1 MSSTVTD
8 TTSTTSSSTSTSSS
22 STTVNKND
30 FLKLLIA
37 QMKNQDPLNPMD
49 GTQYV
54 AELAQFSSL
63 EELQNMNDNLTTNIN
78 ANYTLT
84 QSINNTLAANM
95 IGKEVKVT
103 ASDVTYSDQTST
115 TIGYTLPSTA
125 ADVSLTISNSDGT
138 VVRTMSNLSTSSG
151 DHDIT
156 WDFTDDNGST
166 LPTGT
171 YTYAISATNSS
182 GTSLTTSLYKVGTVD
197 AINYSSSGTTF
208 SIDGTD
214 YSLSDVLGILGSSST
229 TSSSSGGN

>member
-1 MSSTVTD
+1 MSGTVTD
-8 TTSTTSSSTSTSSS
+8 TTSTSSSTASTSNS

-95 IGKEVKVT
+95 IGKEVKVS

-115 TIGYTLPSTA
+115 TLGYTLPSNA

-138 VVRTMSNLSTSSG
+138 VVRTMSNLSTSAG
-151 DHDIT
+151 DHDIS
-156 WDFTDDNGST
+156 WDFKDNNGST

-182 GTSLTTSLYKVGTVD
+182 GTSLSTSLYKVGTVD
-197 AINYSSSGTTF
+197 AVNYSSSGTTF

-214 YSLSDVLGILGSSST
+214 YSLSDVLGIIGSS
-229 TSSSSGGN
+229 SSSSGGN